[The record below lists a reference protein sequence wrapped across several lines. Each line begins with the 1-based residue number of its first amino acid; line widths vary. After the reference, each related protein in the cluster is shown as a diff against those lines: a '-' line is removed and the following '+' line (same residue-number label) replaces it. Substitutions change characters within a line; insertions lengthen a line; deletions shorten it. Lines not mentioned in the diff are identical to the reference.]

1 MQKPARFLVMIES
14 DGAMLAR
21 LFDAERRQ
29 LAEFDASS
37 EEVVVMTSGL
47 APTNDAAGKPWEE
60 ALAGHSDSERH
71 AARVYV
77 LDV

>member
-1 MQKPARFLVMIES
+1 MQKPARFLVLIES

-47 APTNDAAGKPWEE
+47 APTNDATGKPWEA
-60 ALAGHSDSERH
+60 ALAGHSESERQ

>member
-1 MQKPARFLVMIES
+1 MQKPARFLVLIES
-14 DGAMLAR
+14 DGVMLAR

-47 APTNDAAGKPWEE
+47 APTNDVAGEPWEA
-60 ALAGHSDSERH
+60 ALAGRSESERQ
-71 AARVYV
+71 AARVYM